1 MAADPRSSLEE
12 ALSELHDG
20 LYAHW
25 PLDGCSPEEGREA
38 ARRRYPKLAAA
49 LRGPQATEP
58 TGSASSIDLREGET

>member
-38 ARRRYPKLAAA
+38 ARRRYPKLAAV
-49 LRGPQATEP
+49 LSTVSDTDEGVEGSTE
-58 TGSASSIDLREGET
+58 SGEDR